1 MDVTDIDIEIFKKT
15 TDDIVISEDMYIK
28 QIIHLC
34 KLVQALEKTLKKE
47 QTALVYYRAAL
58 EELELL
64 YDDIK
69 T

>member
-1 MDVTDIDIEIFKKT
+1 MDVTDIDIELFKKT